1 MPPPSKSHLPH
12 FFSFPLLL
20 LQPQGLVLS
29 VVSLSLLSPLAA
41 AHQSSSFSG
50 NVALTEWR
58 SAHASYYAVFDPR
71 DTVGGACGYGDL
83 GKTGYGMATAGLSEA
98 LFDKGAACGGCYEVR
113 CVEELRYC
121 LPGTSIVVTV
131 TNFCAPNYGLPTDA
145 GGICNPPN
153 HHFLIPIQA
162 FEKIAIWKAGVMP
175 IQYRRVKCIR
185 EGGVRYTI
193 DGKKFFYTVLISNV
207 AGAGDVT
214 AVKIKGSATGWLPMG
229 RNWGQNWH
237 ISAELNGQAL
247 SFEVST
253 SDGVTLTSYN
263 VAPKD
268 WVFGKTYVG
277 KQFPF

>member
-1 MPPPSKSHLPH
+1 MPPTP
-12 FFSFPLLL
+12 SFPPSPKSPFLNLRQLFDLLFL
-20 LQPQGLVLS
+20 FLFH
-29 VVSLSLLSPLAA
+29 SLRSHLAA
-41 AHQSSSFSG
+41 AHQGSSSYAAA
-50 NVALTEWR
+50 ALTEWR
-58 SAHASYYAVFDPR
+58 SAHASYYATSDPR
-71 DTVGGACGYGDL
+71 DTVG
-83 GKTGYGMATAGLSEA
+83 KSGYGMATAGLSDA
-98 LFDKGAACGGCYEVR
+98 LFGKGAACGGCYEVR

-121 LPGTSIVVTV
+121 LPGTSIVLTA
-131 TNFCAPNYGLPTDA
+131 TNFCPPNYGLPADA

-153 HHFLIPIQA
+153 HHLLMPIQA

-185 EGGVRYTI
+185 DGGVRFTI
-193 DGKKFFYTVLISNV
+193 DGKGFFYTVLISNV

-229 RNWGQNWH
+229 RTWGQNWH
-237 ISAELNGQAL
+237 ISADLKGQAL
-247 SFEVST
+247 SFEVTS

-268 WVFGKTYVG
+268 WDFGKTYVG

>member
-1 MPPPSKSHLPH
+1 MPAIASSRNPAHPFPFI
-12 FFSFPLLL
+12 FFQL
-20 LQPQGLVLS
+20 LVLQA
-29 VVSLSLLSPLAA
+29 LAPAGAHRSP
-41 AHQSSSFSG
+41 SSYASS
-50 NVALTEWR
+50 ALTEWR
-58 SAHASYYAVFDPR
+58 SAHASYYAAFDPR

-83 GKTGYGMATAGLSEA
+83 GKSGYGMATAGLGEA
-98 LFDKGAACGGCYEVR
+98 LFAKGEACGGCYEVR

-121 LPGTSIVVTV
+121 LPGTSIVVTA
-131 TNFCAPNYGLPTDA
+131 TNFCAPNYGLPSDA

-153 HHFLIPIQA
+153 HHFLMPIEA

-185 EGGVRYTI
+185 EGGVRFAME
-193 DGKKFFYTVLISNV
+193 GRGFFINVLISNV

-214 AVKIKGSATGWLPMG
+214 AVKVKGTMIGWLPMF

-237 ISAELNGQAL
+237 ISADLKGQAL
-247 SFEVST
+247 SFELTT
-253 SDGVTLTSYN
+253 SDSVTLTSYN

-268 WVFGKTYVG
+268 WAFGQTYVG